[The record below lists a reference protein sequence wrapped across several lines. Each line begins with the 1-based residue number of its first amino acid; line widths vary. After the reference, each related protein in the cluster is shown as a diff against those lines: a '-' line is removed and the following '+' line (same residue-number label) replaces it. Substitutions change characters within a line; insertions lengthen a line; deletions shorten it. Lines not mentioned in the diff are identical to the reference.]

1 MRDVFSCTMW
11 HLVIREF
18 WIFIDQKLHV
28 FTEHT
33 HTHTDDVMFI
43 GVCLRFFPTFIFKSF
58 LLYKINNFLNNISQT
73 SLGPLS
79 IKWRHSTSSRAV
91 HFCPLHATTRCV
103 IIYNS
108 TETRKNDT
116 KMIISLYWLELA
128 TYWSV
133 KFHHLWFQFLNS
145 SSRFGY
151 I

>member
-1 MRDVFSCTMW
+1 MPIHRESTNTIPLIHNHAWCFLLYDVTPGDKRVLDFHWSKAAC
-11 HLVIREF
+11 VYR
-18 WIFIDQKLHV
+18 
-28 FTEHT
+28 T

-116 KMIISLYWLELA
+116 KMIISLYWLHE
-128 TYWSV
+128 
-133 KFHHLWFQFLNS
+133 
-145 SSRFGY
+145 
-151 I
+151 